1 MALPRIDVSDVAGM
15 VAGHMSRR
23 AAWPDR
29 AVGAAH
35 IAINVAAAVV
45 GEKETVLTGRSV
57 RSL

>member
-1 MALPRIDVSDVAGM
+1 
-15 VAGHMSRR
+15 MSWR
-23 AAWPDR
+23 ADR